1 MLVNRFWDKYPL
13 SVYAF
18 NVFQYGRDWSSYN
31 PRNAVCMKVDNE
43 HLDQIFS
50 KRFETAILMKT
61 RRSPQ
66 PTAILAWSV
75 KIKLIQEDKLGSTF
89 KLVGVDIS
97 FNRTRYVVID
107 SILIFS
113 IVYV

>member
-1 MLVNRFWDKYPL
+1 
-13 SVYAF
+13 
-18 NVFQYGRDWSSYN
+18 
-31 PRNAVCMKVDNE
+31 MKVDNE

-113 IVYV
+113 IVYM